1 MAEPTTRSA
10 EVFAANAQIYDDW
23 FDQPKGQALFEKER
37 QCLAQLKTGLDG
49 KWLEVGVGGG
59 RFAHALGVTHG
70 IDPAQP
76 LLELARARGIQTT
89 CGMGENLPYPDESFD
104 GVLMVCTICFVRD
117 ASEVLKQC
125 ARVLKPGGH
134 LLIGFV
140 PADSAWGAHYRAKAQ
155 AGHTFWAC
163 ARFFTQDQLVALGQ
177 EAGLVLVKEAPC
189 DLALPPAA
197 NGQAP
202 ADPSALQAGAPAGFS
217 GLLFQRPEL

>member
-1 MAEPTTRSA
+1 MADPTTHSA
-10 EVFAANAQIYDDW
+10 EVFAANAHLYDGW

-37 QCLAQLKTGLDG
+37 QCLAQLKAGLSG
-49 KWLEVGVGGG
+49 TWLEVGVGSG

-89 CGMGENLPYPDESFD
+89 CGQGEHLPYPDESFD
-104 GVLMVCTICFVRD
+104 GVLMVCTICFVRQ
-117 ASEVLKQC
+117 ANEVLKQC

-163 ARFFTQDQLVALGQ
+163 AQFFTQDQLVALGK
-177 EAGLVLVKEAPC
+177 EAGLVLVKEAAC
-189 DLALPPAA
+189 ELPLPADA
-197 NGQAP
+197 SVQAP
-202 ADPSALQAGAPAGFS
+202 TNDPSLTVSAPAGFS
-217 GLLFQRPEL
+217 GLLFERPEL